1 MKLACI
7 FALSAFPYLEFAFA
21 SVLSDHTDC
30 GLLPTLS
37 DRREQMSLL
46 CFSQFALI
54 RSNQGNGAAAGLCGE
69 IKLPLAFVLPE
80 PRSCCNPEGGLH
92 PSWPRCNFLRQ
103 AIKADTAGQF
113 TSKFV
118 CFWKHRKRERTYLY
132 EKLSISVLFF
142 PFLSSDLK
150 RVEDAEEELEVHEWG
165 VGLIKTTH
173 VCIYV

>member
-1 MKLACI
+1 VKSPGILV
-7 FALSAFPYLEFAFA
+7 LSAFPYSEFAFA
-21 SVLSDHTDC
+21 LVSSDHTDC
-30 GLLPTLS
+30 GLLLTLS

-118 CFWKHRKRERTYLY
+118 CFWKHRKREREHIYMRNYLFSVFFFS
-132 EKLSISVLFF
+132 LSRSY
-142 PFLSSDLK
+142 LK
-150 RVEDAEEELEVHEWG
+150 G
-165 VGLIKTTH
+165 VGQRRNWRCMKGEWS
-173 VCIYV
+173 

>member
-1 MKLACI
+1 MKSACI
-7 FALSAFPYLEFAFA
+7 LALSAFPYSEFAFA
-21 SVLSDHTDC
+21 LISSDHTDC
-30 GLLPTLS
+30 GLLLTLS

-118 CFWKHRKRERTYLY
+118 CFWKHRKREREREHIYMGNYLF
-132 EKLSISVLFF
+132 LCFF
-142 PFLSSDLK
+142 P
-150 RVEDAEEELEVHEWG
+150 LEF
-165 VGLIKTTH
+165 
-173 VCIYV
+173 